1 MNTVNNSNSAILKEM
16 GISEWVSKDAMPL
29 ASTEAPLDSS
39 AQSKP
44 RGTWW
49 FFGSKPKGE
58 AEVLFQNLI
67 RVLGLRTDEWLWQEP
82 DNKSKLAKP
91 DNPLPIVSIAF
102 GGQAVQAMTGER
114 DTLDELRETILELS
128 IEGLEEIPL
137 IPSFT
142 LEHYIS
148 KPQDKRLLWQDLLL
162 AKSVLQ
168 SL

>member
-16 GISEWVSKDAMPL
+16 GISEWVSKDVMPL

-82 DNKSKLAKP
+82 VNKSKLAKP
-91 DNPLPIVSIAF
+91 DNALPIVSIAF

>member
-82 DNKSKLAKP
+82 VNKSKLAKP
-91 DNPLPIVSIAF
+91 DNALPIVSIAF

>member
-82 DNKSKLAKP
+82 VNKSKLSKP
-91 DNPLPIVSIAF
+91 DNALPIVSIAF

>member
-58 AEVLFQNLI
+58 VEVLFQNLI

-82 DNKSKLAKP
+82 VNKSKLAKP
-91 DNPLPIVSIAF
+91 DNALPIVSIAF

>member
-16 GISEWVSKDAMPL
+16 GIFEWVSKDAMPL

-82 DNKSKLAKP
+82 VNKSKLAKP

>member
-1 MNTVNNSNSAILKEM
+1 MNTVNNSNSAIRKEM

-82 DNKSKLAKP
+82 VNKSKLAKP
-91 DNPLPIVSIAF
+91 DNALPIVSIAF

>member
-82 DNKSKLAKP
+82 VNKSKLAKP

-114 DTLDELRETILELS
+114 DTLDELRDTILELS

>member
-82 DNKSKLAKP
+82 VNKNKLAKP

>member
-58 AEVLFQNLI
+58 AEALFQNFI

-82 DNKSKLAKP
+82 VNKSKLAKP
-91 DNPLPIVSIAF
+91 DNALPIVSIAF

>member
-1 MNTVNNSNSAILKEM
+1 MNTLSNSSSALLKEM
-16 GISEWVSKDAMPL
+16 GISEWVSKDSVDAPPPEMLSDSP
-29 ASTEAPLDSS
+29 AKSTA
-39 AQSKP
+39 K
-44 RGTWW
+44 GIWW

-58 AEVLFQNLI
+58 AEVLFQNMI
-67 RVLGLRTDEWLWQEP
+67 RVLGLRPDEWLWQEP
-82 DNKSKLAKP
+82 VNKSKLAKP
-91 DNPLPIVSIAF
+91 DNALPIVSIAF

-114 DTLDELRETILELS
+114 DPLDELRETILELS

-142 LEHYIS
+142 LEHYIT

>member
-16 GISEWVSKDAMPL
+16 GISEWVSKDVMPL

-82 DNKSKLAKP
+82 VNKSKLAKP

>member
-67 RVLGLRTDEWLWQEP
+67 RILGLRTDEWLWQEP
-82 DNKSKLAKP
+82 VNKSKLAKP
-91 DNPLPIVSIAF
+91 DNALPIVSIAF

-114 DTLDELRETILELS
+114 DTLDELRETILELN

>member
-1 MNTVNNSNSAILKEM
+1 MNTVNNSNSAILREM

-82 DNKSKLAKP
+82 VNKSKLAKP

-168 SL
+168 SR

>member
-1 MNTVNNSNSAILKEM
+1 MTTVSNTSSALLKEM
-16 GISEWVSKDAMPL
+16 GISVWVSKDAVPL
-29 ASTEAPLDSS
+29 TSAEVLLDSPT
-39 AQSKP
+39 QSEAK
-44 RGTWW
+44 GTWW
-49 FFGSKPKGE
+49 FIGSKPKGDT
-58 AEVLFQNLI
+58 EVLFQNMI
-67 RVLGLRTDEWLWQEP
+67 RVLGLRPDEWHWQEP
-82 DNKSKLAKP
+82 VNKSKLAKL
-91 DNPLPIVSIAF
+91 DNALPIVSIAF

-114 DTLDELRETILELS
+114 DPLDELRETILELS

-142 LEHYIS
+142 LEHYIT

>member
-1 MNTVNNSNSAILKEM
+1 MTTVSNTNSALLKEM
-16 GISEWVSKDAMPL
+16 GISEWVSKDAVPL
-29 ASTEAPLDSS
+29 TSAEALLDSPT
-39 AQSKP
+39 QSEVK
-44 RGTWW
+44 GTWW
-49 FFGSKPKGE
+49 FIGSKPKGDT
-58 AEVLFQNLI
+58 EVLFQNMI
-67 RVLGLRTDEWLWQEP
+67 RVLGLRPDEWLWQEP
-82 DNKSKLAKP
+82 VNKSKLAKP
-91 DNPLPIVSIAF
+91 DNTLPIVSIAF

-114 DTLDELRETILELS
+114 DPLDELRETILELS

-142 LEHYIS
+142 LEHYIT

>member
-82 DNKSKLAKP
+82 VNKSKLAKP
-91 DNPLPIVSIAF
+91 DNALPIVSIGF

>member
-82 DNKSKLAKP
+82 VNNSKLAKP
-91 DNPLPIVSIAF
+91 DNALPIVSIAF

>member
-82 DNKSKLAKP
+82 VNKNKLAKP
-91 DNPLPIVSIAF
+91 DNALPIVSIAF

>member
-82 DNKSKLAKP
+82 VNKSKLAKP
-91 DNPLPIVSIAF
+91 DDPLPIVSIAF

>member
-82 DNKSKLAKP
+82 VNKSKLAKP
-91 DNPLPIVSIAF
+91 DNALPIVSIAF
-102 GGQAVQAMTGER
+102 GCQAVQAMTGER

>member
-1 MNTVNNSNSAILKEM
+1 MNTISNSNSALLKEM
-16 GISEWVSKDAMPL
+16 GISEWVARD
-29 ASTEAPLDSS
+29 S
-39 AQSKP
+39 AQASQIEESTPVSSQAKP
-44 RGTWW
+44 RGIWW
-49 FFGSKPKGE
+49 FFGIKPKGDVE
-58 AEVLFQNLI
+58 ILFQNLI
-67 RVLGLRTDEWLWQEP
+67 RVLGLDSKEWFWCEP
-82 DNKSKLAKP
+82 ANKAKLARP
-91 DNPLPIVSIAF
+91 DEALPVISIAF

>member
-82 DNKSKLAKP
+82 VNKSKLAKP

>member
-1 MNTVNNSNSAILKEM
+1 MNTVNKSNSAILKEM

-82 DNKSKLAKP
+82 VNKSKLAKP
-91 DNPLPIVSIAF
+91 DNALPIVSIAF

>member
-82 DNKSKLAKP
+82 VNKSKLAKP
-91 DNPLPIVSIAF
+91 DNALPIVSIAF

-162 AKSVLQ
+162 TKSVLQ

>member
-82 DNKSKLAKP
+82 VNKSKLAKP

-148 KPQDKRLLWQDLLL
+148 KSQDKRLLWQDLLL